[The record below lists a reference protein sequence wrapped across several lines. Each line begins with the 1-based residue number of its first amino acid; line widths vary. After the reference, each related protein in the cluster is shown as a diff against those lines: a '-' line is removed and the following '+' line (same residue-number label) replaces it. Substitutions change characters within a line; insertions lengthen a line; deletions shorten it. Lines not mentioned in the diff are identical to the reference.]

1 MSIEVH
7 VRHETEGS
15 TKKFAEVHA
24 EQCAEQI
31 IEKFN
36 KVDNVHVVI
45 DHQRFMYE
53 AEFVVHVKGHT
64 IEAKEHAENL
74 RSAIDTA
81 AARVT
86 KQLRKLSNKVEAVH
100 THQAKHV

>member
-1 MSIEVH
+1 MSIEIH
-7 VRHETEGS
+7 VRHETEVAK
-15 TKKFAEVHA
+15 KKFAEAYA
-24 EQCAEQI
+24 EVCAEQI

-36 KVDNVHVVI
+36 KVDNVHVVV
-45 DHQRFMYE
+45 DHQRFLYE

-86 KQLRKLSNKVEAVH
+86 KQLRKLANKVEAVH
-100 THQAKHV
+100 LHQAKHV

>member
-7 VRHETEGS
+7 VRHESDGPK
-15 TKKFAEVHA
+15 KKFAEVYA
-24 EQCAEQI
+24 ELCAEQI

-64 IEAKEHAENL
+64 VEAKEHAENL

-86 KQLRKLSNKVEAVH
+86 KQLRKLTNKVEAVH